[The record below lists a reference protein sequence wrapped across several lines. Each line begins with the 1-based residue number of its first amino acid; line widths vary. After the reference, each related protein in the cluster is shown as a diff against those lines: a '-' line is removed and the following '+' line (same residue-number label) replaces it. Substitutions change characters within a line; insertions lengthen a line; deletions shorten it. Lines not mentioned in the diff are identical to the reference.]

1 MPHDRKDRL
10 TRTNQTETTLPLRKG
25 LPLIMLRSA
34 LLVLSG
40 NAAASLLLLAR
51 NLIVARL
58 IPVADY
64 GVASTFAVAMA
75 VVEMMSALGLQQQI
89 VQAKNGEDPR
99 FQAALQGFQLLRG
112 VISGTVLL
120 AIAGPMAGFLGIPD
134 ATWAY
139 QWLALVPILNALV
152 HFDIYRLNR
161 QMRFWPLMLTGGVPA
176 LLSLLAVWPLA
187 HWFGDWQVML
197 YAILLQAAVTA
208 ITSHLVAE
216 RRWQVVFDRA
226 IMAESLR
233 FGWPLLVNGILL
245 FAVFNGEKLIVGRE
259 LGMEALAIFAMG
271 VTLTLTPT
279 LVMAKTV
286 QNLMLPRLSSAM
298 DDQPAFQRQAALT
311 FESIL
316 FLGVL
321 FAVAVLLVGPMVT
334 QVLLGSRYALLFPLI
349 FLFALHQTLRV
360 FKAAPALI
368 ALARGT
374 TTNAMIAN
382 LVRVAALPFCWRVAA
397 TSGDI
402 LSILWIIIVAEI
414 ASYAVALALLPR
426 VVTMASLLPHFT
438 VGLLLL
444 LCVARAMT
452 ASTVIAPWPVW
463 VAAVAG
469 LALCLAAMPEFR
481 TDVRRRIGKDSISGK
496 ITR

>member
-1 MPHDRKDRL
+1 
-10 TRTNQTETTLPLRKG
+10 
-25 LPLIMLRSA
+25 MLRSA
-34 LLVLSG
+34 VLVLSG
-40 NAAASLLLLAR
+40 NATAALLLLAR

-64 GVASTFAVAMA
+64 GVAATFAIAMA

-112 VISGTVLL
+112 VVSAVVLF
-120 AIAGPMAGFLGIPD
+120 AIAKPMANFLDIPE
-134 ATWAY
+134 AAWAY
-139 QWLALVPILNALV
+139 QLLSVVPILNALV

-197 YAILLQAAVTA
+197 YAILLQAAVGA
-208 ITSHLVAE
+208 MTSHLVAE
-216 RRWQVVFDRA
+216 RRWQLVFDRK
-226 IMAESLR
+226 IMAGSMR

-259 LGMEALAIFAMG
+259 LGMEMLAVFAMG

-279 LVMAKTV
+279 LVLAKSV
-286 QNLMLPRLSSAM
+286 QNLMLPRLSAAA
-298 DDQPAFQRQAALT
+298 DDPTTFLRQAALT

-316 FLGVL
+316 FLGLL
-321 FAVAVLLVGPMVT
+321 FAVAVLLLGAMVT
-334 QVLLGSRYALLFPLI
+334 EILLGSRYAALFPLI
-349 FLFALHQTLRV
+349 FFFALHQTLRV

-368 ALARGT
+368 ALARGKT
-374 TTNAMIAN
+374 ANAMIAN
-382 LVRVAALPFCWRVAA
+382 LVRVAALPFCWQVAA

-402 LSILWIIIVAEI
+402 LAILWIIIAAEI
-414 ASYAVALALLPR
+414 ASYAVALVLLPWTALR
-426 VVTMASLLPHFT
+426 TSLLPHAA
-438 VGLLLL
+438 VGIMLGLAIAQAL
-444 LCVARAMT
+444 T
-452 ASTVIAPWPVW
+452 QQGTTAPWPIW
-463 VAAVAG
+463 VAAMIG
-469 LALCLAAMPEFR
+469 LGICLAVMPQFR
-481 TDVRRRIGKDSISGK
+481 AYFLRRIRQNGN
-496 ITR
+496 

>member
-1 MPHDRKDRL
+1 
-10 TRTNQTETTLPLRKG
+10 
-25 LPLIMLRSA
+25 MLRSA

-139 QWLALVPILNALV
+139 QWLALVPILNGLV

-161 QMRFWPLMLTGGVPA
+161 QMRFLPLMLTGGVPA
-176 LLSLLAVWPLA
+176 LLSLLAVGPLA

-279 LVMAKTV
+279 LVASKSM
-286 QNLMLPRLSSAM
+286 MSIFLPRLSKTRHNNEKDLEDFSRESELMLYVYACL
-298 DDQPAFQRQAALT
+298 ALAI
-311 FESIL
+311 SISY
-316 FLGVL
+316 G
-321 FAVAVLLVGPMVT
+321 LVGEVFIH
-334 QVLLGSRYALLFPLI
+334 VILGDRYAGLNTLL
-349 FLFALHQTLRV
+349 ALMGIIAGIRV
-360 FKAAPALI
+360 LKGGPAI
-368 ALARGT
+368 ISLASG
-374 TTNAMIAN
+374 NARNSMIAN
-382 LVRVAALPFCWRVAA
+382 SWRLIFILVAWNFVHIYKNII
-397 TSGDI
+397 T
-402 LSILWIIIVAEI
+402 IIIFAILAEI
-414 ASYAVALALLPR
+414 LGALTALWLSRKSLRSGRKINKLYAIIILVLLFMASTKIEKTYFYNYDTLALVLGFIIIL
-426 VVTMASLLPHFT
+426 VTLLM
-438 VGLLLL
+438 
-444 LCVARAMT
+444 VAMHR
-452 ASTVIAPWPVW
+452 S
-463 VAAVAG
+463 
-469 LALCLAAMPEFR
+469 
-481 TDVRRRIGKDSISGK
+481 K
-496 ITR
+496 

>member
-1 MPHDRKDRL
+1 
-10 TRTNQTETTLPLRKG
+10 
-25 LPLIMLRSA
+25 
-34 LLVLSG
+34 
-40 NAAASLLLLAR
+40 
-51 NLIVARL
+51 
-58 IPVADY
+58 
-64 GVASTFAVAMA
+64 
-75 VVEMMSALGLQQQI
+75 
-89 VQAKNGEDPR
+89 
-99 FQAALQGFQLLRG
+99 
-112 VISGTVLL
+112 
-120 AIAGPMAGFLGIPD
+120 
-134 ATWAY
+134 
-139 QWLALVPILNALV
+139 
-152 HFDIYRLNR
+152 
-161 QMRFWPLMLTGGVPA
+161 
-176 LLSLLAVWPLA
+176 
-187 HWFGDWQVML
+187 
-197 YAILLQAAVTA
+197 
-208 ITSHLVAE
+208 
-216 RRWQVVFDRA
+216 
-226 IMAESLR
+226 
-233 FGWPLLVNGILL
+233 
-245 FAVFNGEKLIVGRE
+245 

-279 LVMAKTV
+279 LVIAKTV
-286 QNLMLPRLSSAM
+286 QSLMLPRLSSAM

-311 FESIL
+311 FESTL

-321 FAVAVLLVGPMVT
+321 FAVAVLLLGPMVT

-360 FKAAPALI
+360 FKAGPALI

-426 VVTMASLLPHFT
+426 VVTRASLLSHFT

-469 LALCLAAMPEFR
+469 LALCLTAMPEFR
-481 TDVRRRIGKDSISGK
+481 AYVRLRIGKDSISGK

>member
-1 MPHDRKDRL
+1 
-10 TRTNQTETTLPLRKG
+10 
-25 LPLIMLRSA
+25 MLRSA

-112 VISGTVLL
+112 VVSGIVLF
-120 AIAGPMAGFLGIPD
+120 AIAGPMANFLDIPE
-134 ATWAY
+134 AAWAY
-139 QWLALVPILNALV
+139 QLLALVPVLNALV

-161 QMRFWPLMLTGGVPA
+161 QMRFLPLMLTGGVPA

-197 YAILLQAAVTA
+197 YAILLQAAIGA

-216 RRWQVVFDRA
+216 RRWQLVFDRA
-226 IMAESLR
+226 IMAESMR

-286 QNLMLPRLSSAM
+286 QNLMLPGLSAAA
-298 DDQPAFQRQAALT
+298 DDPIAFRRQAALT

-316 FLGVL
+316 FLGL
-321 FAVAVLLVGPMVT
+321 FFVIVVLLLGAMVT
-334 QVLLGSRYALLFPLI
+334 EILLGSRYATLFPLI

-382 LVRVAALPFCWRVAA
+382 LVRIAALPFCWYFAT

-402 LSILWIIIVAEI
+402 LAILWIIVAAEL
-414 ASYAVALALLPR
+414 ASYAVALALLPGAILR
-426 VVTMASLLPHFT
+426 ASVLPHIV
-438 VGLLLL
+438 VGILLIL
-444 LCVARAMT
+444 AT
-452 ASTVIAPWPVW
+452 AQAKAQQETAATWPVW
-463 VAAVAG
+463 MAG
-469 LALCLAAMPEFR
+469 VVSLGICLAVMPQFR
-481 TDVRRRIGKDSISGK
+481 AYFLQRIRQRSN
-496 ITR
+496 